1 MKTAELIALL
11 SADAGPVPRQAA
23 SRRLGWAVTA
33 ALPLSLVLM
42 LVAYGLRRDLS
53 AAAAL
58 PMFWVKL
65 VFPLCIAAM
74 GFLAAQRLARPGM
87 RAGAAWAGLLAP
99 VLAVWLLAAF
109 AWAGA
114 SETAR
119 PAMLWGQ
126 SWRGCI
132 FNIVLLS
139 APMFVAVF
147 GALKGLAPTRPSWA
161 GAAAGAVA
169 GGLGASVYALHCMEL
184 AAPFLAVWYVAGI
197 AVTMALGACL
207 GPRLL
212 RW

>member
-1 MKTAELIALL
+1 MKTAELTSLL

-23 SRRLGWAVTA
+23 ARRLGWAVTA
-33 ALPLSLVLM
+33 ALPLSLVLL

-53 AAAAL
+53 VAAGL
-58 PMFWVKL
+58 PMFWIKL

-74 GFLAAQRLARPGM
+74 GFLAVQRLARPGVH
-87 RAGAAWAGLLAP
+87 AGIAWAGLLAP
-99 VLAVWLLAAF
+99 VAAVWLLAAF
-109 AWAGA
+109 AWSGA
-114 SETAR
+114 PEAAR
-119 PAMLWGQ
+119 PAMFWGQ

-147 GALKGLAPTRPSWA
+147 AAMNGLAPTRPSLA

-197 AVTMALGACL
+197 AATIALGALL